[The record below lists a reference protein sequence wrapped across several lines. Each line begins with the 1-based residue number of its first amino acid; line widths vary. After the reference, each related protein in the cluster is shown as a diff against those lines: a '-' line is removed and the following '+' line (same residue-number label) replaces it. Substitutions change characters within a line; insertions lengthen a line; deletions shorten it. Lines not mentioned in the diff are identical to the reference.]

1 MIDSVR
7 LAFVTAAFAALITAP
22 ALAREMRVAFIGD
35 SLAYGAGD
43 EAGKG
48 IAGRIEPEL
57 RDRGFKSI
65 VTTNLGVTG
74 ATSRDLAAALQQP
87 STRRAIASAH
97 AVVLSAGANDVRPT
111 LLGEEP
117 LQSPLVIAEQVL
129 NHLEGVVSQI
139 HRLNPGARVL
149 ILGAYAPVSH
159 DRAAVLLGP
168 LVALWDAA
176 LIGRF
181 VDDPLVSIVRLSDIV
196 DRPERLSKADS
207 FHPGGE
213 AYQEAARRIA
223 ELLAAP
229 PHDDH

>member
-1 MIDSVR
+1 MTNSIR
-7 LAFVTAAFAALITAP
+7 FAFVTAAFAALISAP
-22 ALAREMRVAFIGD
+22 AFAREMRLAFIGD
-35 SLAYGAGD
+35 SLAYGTGD

-57 RDRGFKSI
+57 RERGFKSI
-65 VTTNLGVTG
+65 ATTNLGVTG
-74 ATSRDLAAALQQP
+74 TTSRDLTAALQQAA
-87 STRRAIASAH
+87 TRKAIASAH
-97 AVVLSAGANDVRPT
+97 AIVLSAGANDVRPT

-117 LQSPLVIAEQVL
+117 LQSPLVIAEEVL
-129 NHLEGVVSQI
+129 NNLEGVVSEI
-139 HRLNPGARVL
+139 HRLNPEARIL

-159 DRAAVLLGP
+159 GRAAALLGP

-176 LIGRF
+176 LTARF
-181 VDDPLVSIVRLSDIV
+181 VDDPLVSIVRMSDIV

-213 AYQEAARRIA
+213 AYQETARRIA

-229 PHDDH
+229 ADR